1 MTQQPAD
8 AMPEPL
14 NCPFCDGPGRKRTG
28 LTCQVWCY
36 NCNFHAEF
44 SVWQRRH
51 PQLSVE
57 TVEKIREALEHFQM
71 FIGHPN
77 PDKREKKDCELRA
90 KASAA
95 LALLPSKPTDDGGKS

>member
-8 AMPEPL
+8 AMTEPL

-44 SVWQRRH
+44 SVWQRH
-51 PQLSVE
+51 PSHLSAE
-57 TVEKIREALEHFQM
+57 TVKKLNQAAHLLNIAACSLDPWQAVVEALELVNG
-71 FIGHPN
+71 I
-77 PDKREKKDCELRA
+77 
-90 KASAA
+90 
-95 LALLPSKPTDDGGKS
+95 LPAKPTDDGEK